1 MYQQDQSRYSREQ
14 WRGCGAWK
22 DAAQHG
28 GFHGRFGRHARSGNA
43 KSAPVNIREAADY
56 YELYLFA
63 PGLTKD
69 AFSLQVSDDVLTI
82 RVLAG
87 DDEAAGRTGWI
98 HREYGRGGFERQ
110 FLLNSKIDTTGITA
124 HYVDGV
130 LELMLPK
137 LPGTAAQD
145 IPIA

>member
-1 MYQQDQSRYSREQ
+1 MFQHDQSRFGREQ

-28 GFHGRFGRHARSGNA
+28 FQGRFGKYGRGGNA
-43 KSAPVNIREAADY
+43 KSAPVNIRETADY
-56 YELYLFA
+56 YELNLFA

-69 AFSLQVSDDVLTI
+69 AFSLNVSDDVLTI
-82 RVLAG
+82 RVLPG

-98 HREYGRGGFERQ
+98 HREYSRGGYERQ
-110 FLLNSKIDTTGITA
+110 FLLNNKIDTSAITA

-130 LELMLPK
+130 LELVLPK
-137 LPGTAAQD
+137 LPGTAAQE